1 MCPRSQASGLISGC
15 CWRSTSASS
24 TGPISSR
31 VRERAAAR
39 RRAKHSLEVT
49 ESTQA
54 DPTHA
59 LSHARV
65 GAGSMVREV
74 EIDPIPPERWAEV
87 LDEEA
92 AANVVQLAERGREA
106 LEGVTIWNV
115 NSTARGGGVAEMLG
129 PLVSEARGA
138 GVDARWM
145 VIQGDEAFFRV
156 TKRIHNRLHGQPGD
170 GGGLGDAEHAAYEAV
185 THRNAEELC
194 DKVRPCDVVILHDP
208 QTAGLAERLAAQG
221 AAIVWRCH
229 VGVDE
234 PNDYAREA
242 WAFLVPYLEH
252 VGAYVFSRRN
262 FAWETLDADRVTI
275 IHPSIDVFAAKNR
288 PLPQGGAA
296 AILAHCGLLA
306 EGSGAR
312 PGFLRDDGSEGEVER
327 EMSLVQDAPIPK
339 DTPFVTQVS
348 RWDGLKDPLGV
359 IKGFAEGVAPHTD
372 AHLVLAGPDVEAVD
386 DDPEGREMLE
396 QCKRAREELP
406 AEARARVHLA
416 ALPMDDREENAAM
429 VNGLQSGSDVV
440 VQKSLAEGFGLTVS
454 EAMWKGKPVIGS
466 RVGGIQDQIADH
478 ETGRLVDPCDLED
491 FAGAVRGLLEN
502 PDGARR
508 CGDAAR
514 ARVQDRFLGPH
525 HLEQYLTLFGS
536 LRGRAGSR

>member
-1 MCPRSQASGLISGC
+1 MPL
-15 CWRSTSASS
+15 
-24 TGPISSR
+24 
-31 VRERAAAR
+31 
-39 RRAKHSLEVT
+39 
-49 ESTQA
+49 
-54 DPTHA
+54 
-59 LSHARV
+59 
-65 GAGSMVREV
+65 REV
-74 EIDPIPPERWAEV
+74 EIDPIAPERWGEV
-87 LDEEA
+87 LDEDA
-92 AANVVQLAERGREA
+92 AQAVMELAACGREA

-138 GVDARWM
+138 GVDARWV

-156 TKRIHNRLHGQPGD
+156 TKRIHNRLHGQRGD
-170 GGGLGDAEHAAYEAV
+170 GGPLGDEQREAYESITSRSAQQLC
-185 THRNAEELC
+185 EE
-194 DKVRPCDVVILHDP
+194 VSERDVVILHDP
-208 QTAGLAERLAAQG
+208 QTAGMAEAVAERG
-221 AAIVWRCH
+221 AAVVWRCH

-242 WAFLVPYLEH
+242 WAFIAPYLEH

-262 FAWETLDADRVTI
+262 FAWETLDAERVSI

-288 PLPQGGAA
+288 PLPQGAAA

-312 PGFLRDDGSEGEVER
+312 PAYVRDDGGEGLVER
-327 EMSLVQDAPIPK
+327 RMSLVQEEPIAPGTAI
-339 DTPFVTQVS
+339 VTQVS

-359 IKGFAEGVAPHTD
+359 IRGFAEGVVPDHD

-396 QCKRAREELP
+396 CCKQARSELAP
-406 AEARARVHLA
+406 EVRARVHLA
-416 ALPMDDREENAAM
+416 ALPMDDRQENAAM
-429 VNGLQSGSDVV
+429 VNALQAGPDVV

-466 RVGGIQDQIADH
+466 RVGGIQDQIADG
-478 ETGRLVDPCDLED
+478 ETGRLVDPCDLGE
-491 FAGAVRGLLEN
+491 FADAVRALLEN
-502 PDGARR
+502 PEGAQR

-514 ARVQDRFLGPH
+514 ARV
-525 HLEQYLTLFGS
+525 E
-536 LRGRAGSR
+536 AE

>member
-65 GAGSMVREV
+65 GAASMVREV
-74 EIDPIPPERWAEV
+74 KIDPIAPERWAEV

-92 AANVVQLAERGREA
+92 AADVVQLAERGREA
-106 LEGVTIWNV
+106 LDGVTIWNV

-138 GVDARWM
+138 GVDARWV
-145 VIQGDEAFFRV
+145 VIEGDEPFFRV
-156 TKRIHNRLHGQPGD
+156 TKRIHNKLHGQPGD
-170 GGGLGDAEHAAYEAV
+170 GGPLGDAERAAYESVAS
-185 THRNAEELC
+185 RNAAELC
-194 DKVRPCDVVILHDP
+194 PEVRECDIVILHDP
-208 QTAGLAERLAAQG
+208 QTAGLAEAVAERG
-221 AAIVWRCH
+221 AAVVWRCH

-234 PNDYAREA
+234 PNDHAREA
-242 WAFLVPYLEH
+242 WAFIAPYLEH

-262 FAWETLDADRVTI
+262 FAWETLDAERVSI

-288 PLPQGGAA
+288 PLPQGAAA

-312 PGFLRDDGSEGEVER
+312 PAYVRDDGGEGLVER
-327 EMSLVQDAPIPK
+327 EMSIVQEGPIAPG
-339 DTPFVTQVS
+339 TPIVTQVS
-348 RWDGLKDPLGV
+348 RWDSLKDPLGV
-359 IKGFAEGVAPHTD
+359 IKGFADGIAPRTE

-386 DDPEGREMLE
+386 DDPEGREELE
-396 QCKRAREELP
+396 RCKRAREELP
-406 AEARARVHLA
+406 PELRARVHLA
-416 ALPMDDREENAAM
+416 ALPMDDRQENAAM
-429 VNGLQSGSDVV
+429 VNALQAGPDVV

-466 RVGGIQDQIADH
+466 RVGGIQDQIADG
-478 ETGRLVDPCDLED
+478 ETGRLVDPCDLGE
-491 FAGAVRGLLEN
+491 FADAVRALLEN
-502 PDGARR
+502 PEGAQR

-514 ARVQDRFLGPH
+514 ARV
-525 HLEQYLTLFGS
+525 E
-536 LRGRAGSR
+536 AE